1 MNRRRH
7 GITLAELTVVLALFG
22 LFSTTALAALNLA
35 MGHWRKVAQ
44 EVDAASSCR
53 FVASTLSNE
62 LRQGIPNPAPAASG
76 TGYRSLSPA
85 VAPTA
90 VLTPNQ
96 NARTATEV
104 VFTEPNPAT
113 YDPLAAGFSP
123 QDPANYRRVRYYVS
137 GATLRR
143 EVRTY
148 ASNGTV
154 TGTQDALLATADTMN
169 LTATWVAAD
178 LFDLDVTCT
187 RGRDS
192 ANLRTRVF
200 VVGR

>member
-1 MNRRRH
+1 MKRR

-35 MGHWRKVAQ
+35 MGHWRNVAQ

-62 LRQGIPNPAPAASG
+62 LRQGIPNPAPAATG

-85 VAPTA
+85 VSPTA

-104 VFTEPNPAT
+104 VFTEPNPAS
-113 YDPLAAGFSP
+113 YDPLAAGFNP

-137 GATLRR
+137 GAAVRR

-148 ASNGTV
+148 TSSGGVAS
-154 TGTQDALLATADTMN
+154 TQDALLASADT
-169 LTATWVAAD
+169 LALSATWVAPD

-192 ANLRTRVF
+192 AHLRTRVF